1 MAHSHHHLTTD
12 NVLYDTVWLDAMH
25 DRMNYKATNATTDDD
40 LLMTWYRQW
49 PTTLTVLQQ
58 PQSFL
63 QLFKNKYI
71 LETKNNVINAGKN
84 LIAGIR
90 GDELVPSANPI
101 DQPHAT
107 TSQNMVPKPI
117 NINQMHSDSLG
128 EASGEVSIIK

>member
-40 LLMTWYRQW
+40 LLMTCYRQW

-71 LETKNNVINAGKN
+71 LETKNNVINAIPGEMRIKDVYN
-84 LIAGIR
+84 GLFFGFALN
-90 GDELVPSANPI
+90 EFI
-101 DQPHAT
+101 DQAD
-107 TSQNMVPKPI
+107 TSTENYLKYMNPSTPTP
-117 NINQMHSDSLG
+117 
-128 EASGEVSIIK
+128 